1 MSNVT
6 HRHSRRA
13 RRRAAGI
20 SLVEVLVGVVVL
32 TVGLLGTARWQA
44 QLRQTGDL
52 SRQQGEAL
60 RLARQDLERLR
71 AWSGSP
77 MALPAETRSVLPG
90 GAQYTVVRRV
100 NADQGGWRRVAV
112 AVEWTDAQGA
122 LQQLRLDTAM
132 VSTTPAAVLALTTTP
147 AGRDGL
153 PRDGRHPAIPAQAHP
168 LDARR
173 SVFKPR
179 QGGQDAWV
187 FDHRSG
193 RIVLR
198 CSAVPAAVP
207 ASALTAADL
216 AGCEPS
222 HDLLLSGRVRFMLA
236 PTSHPFDLAA
246 SDPPVPMDITLQRTD
261 DSGAAAP
268 LCLGEAAAWPGSPG
282 PSHWAYH
289 CVVPMPMP
297 MPMPTPTATAAT
309 PHPGLHWS
317 GRLRVRVAA
326 GGAAAAP
333 LTVCRHAA
341 DLDAS
346 GALDHPGESP
356 DTLVDV
362 DTARVEQNFLVVDA
376 SRPCPLMPAAST
388 ASGEVRWSHANIATR
403 LHAP

>member
-1 MSNVT
+1 M
-6 HRHSRRA
+6 
-13 RRRAAGI
+13 
-20 SLVEVLVGVVVL
+20 EVLVGVVVL

-52 SRQQGEAL
+52 SRQQAEAL

-77 MALPAETRSVLPG
+77 LAQPGETQSVIPG
-90 GAQYTVVRRV
+90 AASYSVVRRV
-100 NADQGGWRRVAV
+100 DADAGGWRRVAV
-112 AVEWTDAQGA
+112 TVEWHDVHGVH
-122 LQQLRLDTAM
+122 QQLRLDTAM
-132 VSTTPAAVLALTTTP
+132 VSASPAAVLALTTAP

-168 LDARR
+168 LDTQR

-179 QGGQDAWV
+179 QGEQDAWV
-187 FDHRSG
+187 FDHRNG

-198 CSAVPAAVP
+198 CSAVPAVLP

-236 PTSHPFDLAA
+236 PASHAFDPAA
-246 SDPPVPMDITLQRTD
+246 SDPPLPMEVGLQRTD
-261 DSGAAAP
+261 PPGAAVP
-268 LCLGEAAAWPGSPG
+268 LCLGEAAAWPGGPS

-289 CVVPMPMP
+289 CAIP
-297 MPMPTPTATAAT
+297 MPMPTPNATAA
-309 PHPGLHWS
+309 PSPLGLHWS
-317 GRLRVRVAA
+317 GRLQVRVAA
-326 GGAAAAP
+326 GSAPRAP
-333 LTVCRHAA
+333 LTVCRYAA
-341 DLDAS
+341 DMDNS

-356 DTLVDV
+356 DALVDV

-376 SRPCPLMPAAST
+376 SRPCPLMPAANT

-403 LHAP
+403 PHAP